1 MRIRF
6 ISIVVGLLIVCL
18 NTAFAQSPPPVSFLA
33 EGSYLVGGWEAN
45 AVAVGD
51 FNGDGNLDL
60 AVTTGNSVSVLLGNS
75 DGTFQA
81 AVGYGAGQYAYS
93 VAVGDFNGDGKLDL
107 AVTDAENYR
116 VYVLLGNGDGTFQA
130 AVGYGTGQYPYA
142 VAVGDFNGDGKPDLA
157 VANGGNGNVSVLLG
171 NGDGTFQ
178 TAVSYGAGSYPYGVA
193 VGDFNGDG
201 KLDLAVADGG
211 GGVSVLLG
219 NGNGTFQTAVGY
231 GTGYAGA
238 TSVAV
243 GDFNG
248 DGKPDLAVAS
258 GFGGSGVYVLLGNG
272 DGTFQGAVNY
282 FAGYGSY
289 GVAVGDLNGDGKLD
303 LAVANQNSSTV
314 SVLLGNGDGTFQTA
328 ISYDVG
334 EAPYGVAVGDFNGDN
349 KLDLVVANNG
359 MGNGGSA
366 SVLLGNGDGTMRAAP
381 SYGAGNAP
389 YWVTVGDFNG
399 DGKPDLAVANWGG
412 SVSVLLGNGNGTFQA
427 AVSYGTGTSAFVA
440 VGDFNGDGK
449 PDLAVANQSG
459 GVSVLLGNGDGTF
472 QAAVNY
478 DPAAGSYS
486 VAVGDFNG
494 DGKPDLALANFS
506 NNSVDVLLGNGDGT
520 FQSPL
525 TYSLGQGLYPQ
536 SVAVGDFNGDGK
548 LDLVVADGYVTVLLG
563 NGDGTF
569 QPPAN
574 YNVGSSY
581 SVTVGD
587 LNGDGKPDLAVANFA
602 PGGENGSVALLLGNG
617 DGTFQ
622 YETSY
627 VVGARP
633 NSITMADFNG
643 DGKPDLAVAAY
654 ANNNVSILLNTTG
667 FLQTTSVTALASSVN
682 PSGFGQSITLTA
694 TVKSK
699 QGFPTGTVT
708 FYDGNAALGTQNLIN
723 GAAALNISSL
733 TVGSHS
739 LTVTYNGS
747 SSFPSS
753 TSALLN
759 QAVTQ
764 ATTATALTALPNA
777 STFGQS
783 VTFSATIAPQYSGA
797 VTGTVTFYDG
807 STPIGSSAVSGN
819 QAGIATSSLSAGTHS
834 ITAAYAGNTN
844 FLPSGSAV
852 LSQPVGVGATTVSVG
867 SSLNPSSYL
876 QAATLTAAVA
886 GPGGTPTGSVN
897 FYDDG
902 ISLGTTPLSGNGQA
916 SLTIAT
922 LAAGSHSITASYS
935 GNSNFAAST
944 SSLFTQNVNQ
954 ATTTTVVAPSVNPGI
969 VASPLALTATVT
981 GQYGGVPS
989 GTVSFLSNGKV
1000 LGSATVSGGQAT
1012 LTTSFSAIAT
1022 YSITAVYLGSEDYQ
1036 GSLAGTLSEVIAKG
1050 TTTTTLSP
1058 SANPSS
1064 YGQSVIFTATVSSAI
1079 GAPPNGE
1086 IVTFKDGTTTLGTG
1100 TLSGGLATFTTSS
1113 LTTAAHHISASYGG
1127 DKDLKAS
1134 NSATLGQTVD
1144 KATTTTSLASSHNPS
1159 KLGQSVTFTATIT
1172 GQFGGNPTGT
1182 VTFKD
1187 GNTVLGT
1194 ISLSGKVATFTTSSL
1209 AHGQDRIT
1217 TSYSGD
1223 TNFKEST
1230 GSLAQNVQ

>member
-389 YWVTVGDFNG
+389 YWV
-399 DGKPDLAVANWGG
+399 
-412 SVSVLLGNGNGTFQA
+412 S
-427 AVSYGTGTSAFVA
+427 
-440 VGDFNGDGK
+440 
-449 PDLAVANQSG
+449 
-459 GVSVLLGNGDGTF
+459 
-472 QAAVNY
+472 
-478 DPAAGSYS
+478 
-486 VAVGDFNG
+486 VGDFNG

-633 NSITMADFNG
+633 NSITMADFNGDGKPDLAVANFFSGNVSVLLGNGDGTFQTAVNFGAGAYTPSVAVGDFNG